1 MIKNSVFEYVRV
13 YVYVCVFVKPGEAG
27 IGRQGE
33 MAGGGEKKTLG
44 ASDRER

>member
-1 MIKNSVFEYVRV
+1 MIKNSVFEQMCV
-13 YVYVCVFVKPGEAG
+13 YVYVCVCLKPGEAG